1 MNKWLRLGIAV
12 IVYTTSIYLLSLL
25 GSRSVVFVMAA
36 IGLAVWWMGAIVI
49 SWWIESWWRIKI
61 IEDDYE

>member
-1 MNKWLRLGIAV
+1 MNRWLRLVLAAIIYA
-12 IVYTTSIYLLSLL
+12 SSLYLLSLL